1 MKAKVDIVMEHSII
15 GKKKKAGQTE
25 SIYLDIFLPIL
36 FHEFIDVL
44 PSIEEITHFVYWID
58 VESIDRRYRYNKGQL

>member
-15 GKKKKAGQTE
+15 GKKKKGR
-25 SIYLDIFLPIL
+25 SDRNHLLGYFLPIL

-58 VESIDRRYRYNKGQL
+58 VESIDRHYRYNKGQL